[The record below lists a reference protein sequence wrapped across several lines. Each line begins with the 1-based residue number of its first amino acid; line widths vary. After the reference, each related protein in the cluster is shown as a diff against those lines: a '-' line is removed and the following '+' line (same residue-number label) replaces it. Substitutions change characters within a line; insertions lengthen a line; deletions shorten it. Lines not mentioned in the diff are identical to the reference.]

1 MNKYLKYIKIKGILK
16 SRGEYITDSAE
27 YRPYDAVTILDSDGE
42 EIHFHSLIMLKRMD
56 DAIDYSKEITFYILR
71 ARRKD
76 KMAGVLYAVDTG
88 TKKIYYPDLALEALK
103 SFALGTSLRIQNF
116 GCLFPIAML
125 FLVVI
130 GLTLHI
136 WLDFDGT
143 LSALIGGITGFIF
156 MLYPMFTKGQ
166 RAGISEM
173 QSILMKDGFD
183 VGATVNSKY

>member
-1 MNKYLKYIKIKGILK
+1 MNKNLKYIKIKGTLK
-16 SRGEYITDSAE
+16 SRGEYITNPAE
-27 YRPYDAVTILDSDGE
+27 HRPYEAVTLVDSEGD
-42 EIHFHSLIMLKRMD
+42 EIHFHSLIFSKRMD
-56 DAIDYSKEITFYILR
+56 DALDYSKELTFYILR
-71 ARRKD
+71 AKKKD

-88 TKKIYYPDLALEALK
+88 TKKIYYPDLAIEALK

-116 GCLFPIAML
+116 GCLFPIAMF

-136 WLDFDGT
+136 WLDLDGT

-156 MLYPMFTKGQ
+156 MLYPIFTKGQ

-173 QSILMKDGFD
+173 QSILTKDGFD
-183 VGATVNSKY
+183 VGSTGNSKY